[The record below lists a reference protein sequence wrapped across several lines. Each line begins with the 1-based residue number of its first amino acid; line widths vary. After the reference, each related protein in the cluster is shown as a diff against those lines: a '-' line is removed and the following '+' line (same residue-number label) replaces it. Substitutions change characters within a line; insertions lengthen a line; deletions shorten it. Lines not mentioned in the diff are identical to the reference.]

1 VTYEP
6 SANTQRSTQTDA
18 AFLTFSGSP
27 SAGNPLTPTLVG
39 SSSGFTPTI
48 SSNDIQ
54 LPAGEY
60 MLRFTAAI
68 TRSAADRNIV
78 YQWREVG
85 GALLGVAGAT
95 NREIA
100 PGSQNASLD
109 SADAHLVLS
118 SPGSVQVETTS
129 VDAGVTLN
137 TSDSHAVIWRVG

>member
-1 VTYEP
+1 MTYEP
-6 SANTQRSTQTDA
+6 TANTKAVKSTDC
-18 AFLTFSGSP
+18 AFLTFSGTP
-27 SAGNPLTPTLVG
+27 TAGNPLTPTLVG

-48 SSNDIQ
+48 STNDIQ

-68 TRSAADRNIV
+68 TRSAADRNII

-85 GALLGVAGAT
+85 GALIGMAGAT

-109 SADAHLVLS
+109 SADAHLILS
-118 SPGSVQVETTS
+118 ASGSVQVETTS
-129 VDAGVTLN
+129 VDAGVTIN